1 MSTMVQAMLAE
12 KDKLGTEKI
21 SLEKEIKRLQGQSKA
36 LTREKEKQDASI
48 HKETRVLSSKLEAVE
63 KEMEKNRTALLSEKD
78 HRAAA
83 ELSLEDLK
91 KARENK
97 IELECG

>member
-1 MSTMVQAMLAE
+1 MVQAMLSE

-21 SLEKEIKRLQGQSKA
+21 SLDKEIKRLQGQSKA

-63 KEMEKNRTALLSEKD
+63 KEMEKTRAALQSEK
-78 HRAAA
+78 
-83 ELSLEDLK
+83 ELRTTVEISLESLK

-97 IELECG
+97 GVA